1 MKIKFFSAIAALALF
16 LSACGSNTPAANSN
30 PSGSN
35 PTATQVSATE
45 TQPVIPTDTTV
56 PPTLEPSA
64 TLPAPTNTL
73 EASPTLAATQAPP
86 TLTAVPASSGKTDCN
101 HPLLNW
107 NVPTST
113 LTVYDET
120 KAGAKNILVLVSV
133 ATAKGECGWLKIYGS
148 TFTGPVGMYS
158 ATAFVEGKK
167 KNFTVFGSFQIQ
179 EGAWKVV
186 VRDNTIVA
194 LGGCYP
200 NC

>member
-30 PSGSN
+30 GQS
-35 PTATQVSATE
+35 PTATQISATE
-45 TQPVIPTDTTV
+45 TQPIIPTDTAV
-56 PPTLEPSA
+56 PPTLEPSP
-64 TLPAPTNTL
+64 TLPAPTNTP
-73 EASPTLAATQAPP
+73 EVSPTLAPTEIPP
-86 TLTAVPASSGKTDCN
+86 TLTAIPAASGKTDCN
-101 HPLLNW
+101 HPLLSW
-107 NVPTST
+107 TVPTST

-120 KAGAKNILVLVSV
+120 KAGAKNIIVLVSV
-133 ATAKGECGWLKIYGS
+133 ITAKGECGWLKIYGS

-167 KNFTVFGSFQIQ
+167 KNFTVSGNFQIQ

-186 VRDNTIVA
+186 IRDTTIVA